1 MRLYGGRFDYA
12 RRLSDIDKLETLSAG
27 AGFWDDQ
34 EQAQK
39 VLKQIAEHK
48 SWVSSFQRV
57 ETALGDLD
65 ALRELSAE
73 SPEEFP
79 AQDLDLEAAKFTQ
92 LFDDLETRAM
102 LKDPNDSKSAI
113 IHIHPGAGGTES
125 ADWASMLFRMYLR
138 WTEQRGWKTDVL
150 DLEPAEEAGI
160 KSAVIE
166 VEGEFAYGY
175 CKAET
180 GIHRLVR
187 ISPFDANAR
196 RHTSFASV
204 FVYPEVDEVPE
215 IQVRPEDL
223 RIDTFRA
230 SGAGGQHVNRTES
243 AIRITHLPTNIVV
256 TCQTDRSQ
264 HRNRDSAMKV
274 LYARLYQKHLDDE
287 RAKNATIENSKT
299 DIAWGHQIRSYVFQP
314 YQMVK
319 DHRTGVETSSIQKVM
334 DGDLDEFVRAFLLT
348 GATGKYARSRQQG
361 GQDDDDI

>member
-1 MRLYGGRFDYA
+1 M
-12 RRLSDIDKLETLSAG
+12 SEIEKLETLSG
-27 AGFWDDQ
+27 GTGFLDDQ

-39 VLKQIAEHK
+39 VLRQIADHK
-48 SWVSSFQRV
+48 SWVEAYRKV
-57 ETALGDLD
+57 EKALGDLD
-65 ALRELSAE
+65 ALRELAIE
-73 SPEEFP
+73 SPQDFP
-79 AQDLDLEAAKFTQ
+79 PEDLDGEAKKFAT

-102 LKDPNDSKSAI
+102 LKDSNDSRSAI

-125 ADWASMLFRMYLR
+125 SDWASMLFRMYLR
-138 WTEQRGWKTDVL
+138 WTEQRGWKVDVL
-150 DLEPAEEAGI
+150 DLEPAEEAGLR
-160 KSAVIE
+160 SAVIE
-166 VEGEFAYGY
+166 VQGDFAYGY

-180 GIHRLVR
+180 GVHRLVR

-204 FVYPEVDEVPE
+204 FVYPEVDDVPE
-215 IQVRPEDL
+215 IEVRPEDL

-243 AIRITHLPTNIVV
+243 AIRITHLPTNLVV

-264 HRNRDSAMKV
+264 HRNRESAMKV
-274 LYARLYQKHLDDE
+274 LYARLYQRYLDEE
-287 RAKNATIENSKT
+287 RAKNANIENTKT

-334 DGDLDEFVRAFLLT
+334 DGDLDEFVRAYLLL
-348 GATGKYARSRQQG
+348 GAQGKYARSRQQTAI
-361 GQDDDDI
+361 DDDEL